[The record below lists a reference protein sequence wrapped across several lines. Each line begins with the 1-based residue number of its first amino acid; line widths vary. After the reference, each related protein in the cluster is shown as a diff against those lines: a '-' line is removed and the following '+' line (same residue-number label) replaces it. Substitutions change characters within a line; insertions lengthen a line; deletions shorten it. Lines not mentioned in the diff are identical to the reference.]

1 MLNIFLLNLS
11 FYTSLYIAYKL
22 NKCKIHIKKKDILI
36 IFFLSVFYYYALK
49 FNFVSQFKILV
60 TFIFISIIIRNAI
73 DKKNLELIK
82 IIFFTVLITMISE
95 LTITIILV
103 RFTKISLNDIST
115 NYMIKFIVKILIDIN
130 AILTINISGII
141 TKLLKPKKEFI
152 INNAM
157 INIAFFISITV
168 ILLINCL
175 LVKKHFNDDIILS
188 LIIVIFYLLIAII
201 FLAINYILNKQIR
214 MVQIKEKE
222 YDRLKLY
229 SEITENLVDDI
240 AKFKHDYN
248 NIIFMMN
255 GYIENNDFDGLRKH
269 FSKEIFNQHNIY
281 DYFKLK
287 KIKEP
292 GFKGL
297 LAAKMSQIIKEDI
310 NISLEILND
319 IELLYID
326 TFDLCRI
333 IGILLDNAR
342 EAVKECDEK
351 IIAISI
357 VQDGPL
363 NITILNS
370 YNDEVN
376 INNIYKKGYSSKGK
390 NRGIGLSNVR
400 NILNEKYPNV
410 LLNTYIE
417 NNIFIQD
424 LCIETS

>member
-1 MLNIFLLNLS
+1 M
-11 FYTSLYIAYKL
+11 
-22 NKCKIHIKKKDILI
+22 
-36 IFFLSVFYYYALK
+36 
-49 FNFVSQFKILV
+49 V
-60 TFIFISIIIRNAI
+60 TFIFITIIIINVI
-73 DKKNLELIK
+73 DNKILELIK
-82 IIFFTVLITMISE
+82 ISFIILLITIISE
-95 LTITIILV
+95 LEITIIMLSC
-103 RFTKISLNDIST
+103 TKISLNDIST
-115 NYMIKFIVKILIDIN
+115 NYMIKFIVNILIYIN
-130 AILTINISGII
+130 AIFIINSREVI
-141 TKLLKPKKEFI
+141 TKLFKTKKEVI
-152 INNAM
+152 INSAI
-157 INIAFFISITV
+157 INIIFFIGMTIMLLFNYS
-168 ILLINCL
+168 LINQ
-175 LVKKHFNDDIILS
+175 HFNEYFNKKIFGV
-188 LIIVIFYLLIAII
+188 LIIVICSLVIAKI
-201 FLAINYILNKQIR
+201 FLIINYTLNKQIR
-214 MVQIKEKE
+214 MMQIKEKE

-229 SEITENLVDDI
+229 SEITESLVDDI

-297 LAAKMSQIIKEDI
+297 LAAKMSQIVKDGI

-319 IELLYID
+319 IEVLYVD

-342 EAVKECDEK
+342 EAVKKCDEK

-370 YNDEVN
+370 YNDKVN
-376 INNIYKKGYSSKGK
+376 INNIYQKGYSSKGE

-400 NILNEKYPNV
+400 NIINEKYPNV
-410 LLNTYIE
+410 LLNTHIE
-417 NNIFIQD
+417 NHMFIQD
-424 LCIETS
+424 LCIETKAK

>member
-1 MLNIFLLNLS
+1 MLS
-11 FYTSLYIAYKL
+11 
-22 NKCKIHIKKKDILI
+22 C
-36 IFFLSVFYYYALK
+36 
-49 FNFVSQFKILV
+49 
-60 TFIFISIIIRNAI
+60 
-73 DKKNLELIK
+73 
-82 IIFFTVLITMISE
+82 
-95 LTITIILV
+95 
-103 RFTKISLNDIST
+103 TKISLNDIST
-115 NYMIKFIVKILIDIN
+115 NYMIKFIVNILIYIN
-130 AILTINISGII
+130 AIFIINSREVI
-141 TKLLKPKKEFI
+141 TKLFKTKKEVI
-152 INNAM
+152 INSAI
-157 INIAFFISITV
+157 INIIFFIGMTIMLLFNYS
-168 ILLINCL
+168 LINQ
-175 LVKKHFNDDIILS
+175 HFNEYFNKKIFGV
-188 LIIVIFYLLIAII
+188 LIIVICSLVIAKI
-201 FLAINYILNKQIR
+201 FLIINYTLNKQIR
-214 MVQIKEKE
+214 MMQIKEKE

-229 SEITENLVDDI
+229 SEITESLVDDI

-297 LAAKMSQIIKEDI
+297 LAAKMSQIVKDGI

-319 IELLYID
+319 IEVLYVD

-342 EAVKECDEK
+342 EAVKKCDEK

-370 YNDEVN
+370 YNDKVN
-376 INNIYKKGYSSKGK
+376 INNIYQKGYSSKGE

-400 NILNEKYPNV
+400 NIINEKYPNV
-410 LLNTYIE
+410 LLNTHIE
-417 NNIFIQD
+417 NHMFIQD
-424 LCIETS
+424 LCIETKAK